1 MYKKKALKRKVVIKT
16 IRRVVHK
23 PELGVWKVAYADF
36 MTAMM
41 AFFLLLWLLS
51 SVPLR
56 DRLEIEK
63 YFQKPLVLELAGGQ
77 SDDLNKSMVS
87 GSYGD
92 DVKVVNGQ
100 VRAGEQLSKQVAMAA
115 GDVRKLLHLQE
126 VERLQK
132 LKHELEDVLNANP
145 QFSKFKNQLRIE
157 MTSEGL
163 RILIIDEQNRP
174 MFEMGSAELQP
185 YAVEILRAVGNT
197 LNQVPN
203 KIGLSGHT
211 DATPYQGGNAG
222 YTNWELSADRANAS
236 RRELIAGGMDPA
248 KVLRVVGL
256 SSSALLVPGDPF
268 AANNRRIS
276 IIVMNMETEDS
287 VGQNE
292 GH

>member
-1 MYKKKALKRKVVIKT
+1 MYKKKELKRKVVIKR
-16 IRRVVHK
+16 IRRVVRN

-63 YFQKPLVLELAGGQ
+63 YFQMPLMVVLSGGQ
-77 SDDLNKSMVS
+77 SDDLSTSLVS
-87 GSYGD
+87 GAYGD
-92 DVKVVNGQ
+92 DVTKENGQ
-100 VRAGEQLSKQVAMAA
+100 VRAADQLSKQVAIAQ
-115 GDVRKLLHLQE
+115 GDAKRLLHLLE
-126 VERLQK
+126 VERLQN
-132 LKHELEDVLNANP
+132 LKRQLDAVFDANP
-145 QFSKFKNQLRIE
+145 EFSKYRNQLRIE

-174 MFEMGSAELQP
+174 MFAVGSAELQP
-185 YAVEILRAVGNT
+185 YAVEILRAIGVT

-211 DATPYQGGNAG
+211 DATPYQGGNVG
-222 YTNWELSADRANAS
+222 YSNWELSSDRANAS
-236 RRELIAGGMDPA
+236 RRALTEGGMDPS

-256 SSSALLVPGDPF
+256 SSSALLNPGDPF
-268 AANNRRIS
+268 GANNRRIS
-276 IIVMNMETEDS
+276 IIVMNEEAEESAIQD
-287 VGQNE
+287 GAQ
-292 GH
+292 